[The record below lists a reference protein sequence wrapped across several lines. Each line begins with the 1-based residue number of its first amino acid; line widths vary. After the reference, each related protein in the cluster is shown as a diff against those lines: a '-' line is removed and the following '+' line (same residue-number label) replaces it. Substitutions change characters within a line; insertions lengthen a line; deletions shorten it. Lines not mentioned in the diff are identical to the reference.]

1 MRDIDRLI
9 ELAPLTGRQVLGVHS
24 NGGAAW
30 VSWGKNGRWRTD
42 SASYPLRR
50 RAVLG
55 EIKRIERRYMEEWQV
70 KLQEVVNRLNAAA
83 SATGYL
89 VKCYKPTGT
98 GCEVR
103 YTNLLT
109 MIEETSKVYQN
120 LGAALLGEIARMERV
135 VANKKRLVTLSAGGE
150 SVTLTMAEL

>member
-1 MRDIDRLI
+1 
-9 ELAPLTGRQVLGVHS
+9 
-24 NGGAAW
+24 
-30 VSWGKNGRWRTD
+30 
-42 SASYPLRR
+42 
-50 RAVLG
+50 
-55 EIKRIERRYMEEWQV
+55 MEEWQV

-83 SATGYL
+83 SAAGYL